1 MKKLSIL
8 CLAMALVF
16 GAQAQFGNLG
26 KSIQRSVEKK
36 VEKKAMQK
44 ADQEIDK
51 ALDKAFG
58 LDKSQQQKS
67 ESKSDVQRETPSA
80 DIEDGKLPTPEDVM
94 ASVPALPSYQN
105 IAEYLCEQNRENPR
119 PLKLMTN
126 PTTAFLTN
134 MAIAAASGYV
144 VMMSKPGSG
153 SLYYYDKELLE
164 ELGINPEEFD
174 KMSDKEKEELSRKYA
189 TEIQE
194 RYIRTAEVLAND
206 DGYTERQ
213 NKYDAIEKEIEALYD
228 KAESQ
233 CKEIWEKTS
242 GSKASASEKEVCSYY
257 NEAVPIYYKAV
268 TEAMK
273 IRKSRQLSIA
283 KEIDEYVQK
292 LAEQHRGEVYAGFY
306 NQGGLCATSYV
317 GDAARLMSIPDPR

>member
-26 KSIQRSVEKK
+26 KSVQRSVEKK

-134 MAIAAASGYV
+134 MAIAAASGKKVPKIVLRWIKKFIHQDFLNAY
-144 VMMSKPGSG
+144 
-153 SLYYYDKELLE
+153 
-164 ELGINPEEFD
+164 F
-174 KMSDKEKEELSRKYA
+174 EKGDVGVDFAWGALKA
-189 TEIQE
+189 LNVKV
-194 RYIRTAEVLAND
+194 EV
-206 DGYTERQ
+206 
-213 NKYDAIEKEIEALYD
+213 
-228 KAESQ
+228 
-233 CKEIWEKTS
+233 
-242 GSKASASEKEVCSYY
+242 
-257 NEAVPIYYKAV
+257 
-268 TEAMK
+268 
-273 IRKSRQLSIA
+273 
-283 KEIDEYVQK
+283 
-292 LAEQHRGEVYAGFY
+292 RGEENMPKMAV
-306 NQGGLCATSYV
+306 C
-317 GDAARLMSIPDPR
+317 ARLPAIIRSAELTR